1 MNGGIPRRTFLEG
14 VAAGAASLSLLAAT
28 KNTAA
33 ADAPPPPL
41 PKVRVGKVYFGVEHP
56 SWPMAT
62 VDVEAERQ
70 RFEKELARL
79 QPALSDI
86 EWIDCGLVTNDAE
99 LAQAKQKL
107 QGADG
112 ILILQLTMRLG
123 KVLDG
128 LLELNIP
135 TVLFAE
141 PFCGHE
147 WHTIAAR
154 QRQGKLV
161 DCWATSRFDDLL
173 QVVRPFRAVG
183 RLKHAKVLYVN
194 QADAEA
200 KYVQAIREK
209 FGTEI
214 KSFKL
219 ADLEAAYQAVDEAAA
234 QAEAQR
240 WVREAVKVVEPSQ
253 DEILKAARMS
263 LALQQMVRSEQAAT
277 ITINCLGSGLIQRGM
292 GYPCLGFCR
301 LNSIGSGGICE
312 ADLKSAMTHLIFT
325 YLVGR
330 PGFVTDPCFDYSNNT
345 IIHAHCV
352 AAIKMLGPDGPTHP
366 YIIRSHL
373 EDNKGAVLQVQ
384 LPAGQ
389 QVSMARLIGNDVLLF
404 STGEAVDSP
413 LVDRGCR
420 SKLTVRVAHAEKF
433 LEGWSSGLHR
443 VVFYGDH
450 TRDIERFCRFMQ
462 IRLVREGTDDVRD
475 VPSLTWLPRV
485 HA

>member
-1 MNGGIPRRTFLEG
+1 MNDGIPRRTFLEG
-14 VAAGAASLSLLAAT
+14 MVAGAASLGLMAAT
-28 KNTAA
+28 NGAA
-33 ADAPPPPL
+33 AGEASSSAPP
-41 PKVRVGKVYFGVEHP
+41 KIRVGKVYFGQQRAG
-56 SWPMAT
+56 WPMAA
-62 VDVEAERQ
+62 VNVEAEQ
-70 RFEKELARL
+70 KRFEKELAQL
-79 QPALSDI
+79 QAALPDV
-86 EWIDCGLVTNDAE
+86 EWIECGLVADDAA

-112 ILILQLTMRLG
+112 IVVLQLAMGMG

-128 LLELNIP
+128 LLELDIP

-154 QRQGKLV
+154 QRQGKRV
-161 DCWATSRFDDLL
+161 DCWATSRFEDLL
-173 QVVRPFRAVG
+173 QVVRPFRAIG
-183 RLKHAKVLYVN
+183 RLKRAKVLYVN
-194 QADAEA
+194 KPDADPQ
-200 KYVQAIREK
+200 YVQAIREK

-214 KSFKL
+214 KSVKL
-219 ADLEAAYQAVDEAAA
+219 PDLDAAYQAVSETA
-234 QAEAQR
+234 AEA
-240 WVREAVKVVEPSQ
+240 EADEWIRGAAKVVEPSR
-253 DEILKAARMS
+253 DDILKASRMS
-263 LALQQMVRSEQAAT
+263 LALQQMVKSEQAAA
-277 ITINCLGSGLIQRGM
+277 ITINCLGSGLIARGM

-301 LNSIGSGGICE
+301 LNSLGSGGICE
-312 ADLKSAMTHLIFT
+312 ADLKSTMTHLIFN

-389 QVSMARLIGNDVLLF
+389 PVSMARLIGNDVMLF
-404 STGEAVDSP
+404 STGEAIASP

-420 SKLTVRVAHAEKF
+420 SKLTVRIEHPEKY
-433 LEGWSSGLHR
+433 LEGWSCGLHR

-450 TRDIERFCRFMQ
+450 RRDLERFCRFMQ
-462 IRLVREGTDDVRD
+462 IRLVHEGTDEVHD
-475 VPSLTWLPRV
+475 VPNLTWLPRV